1 MLLLRNTSIVY
12 FTAYM
17 NLSMFSKPL
26 LLKETRY
33 DVLALFYISIH
44 NNPSITVI
52 RCRRLFVIYSNRLIS
67 KKKII
72 VFFFV
77 VVILGE
83 AVTKKKFKRD

>member
-67 KKKII
+67 KKKLL
-72 VFFFV
+72 FFLLLLFW
-77 VVILGE
+77 E
-83 AVTKKKFKRD
+83 KRLQRKV